1 MYTVVAVTDFTA
13 AVADVVFLV
22 DDEWLAPEELQP
34 SDTITAFGVVLTVS
48 VASPQYP
55 NIYVTIITGGP
66 AFVNAYWNPAGLVSG
81 TPLGFNFGTRI
92 LYAVPGA
99 ACRIPIGIYTGHT
112 SAAIAD
118 GMSAITSRSRWH
130 ARTCRIPV
138 YIVALRQP
146 IPGIRQQYDMPTKRR
161 RYNAAGSREAASESE
176 GEEEARHINAQ
187 QKYDIVQET
196 RQMAAIMQVLAPLQ
210 RDLAEISTLH
220 AEVASNVTTPQTN
233 IFTAMQRLYDNFQ
246 KYTNE
251 VAANPELI
259 ELQVPVSNLYT
270 QLLNLH
276 LLVLQH
282 APTQTILVFTI
293 NHNTFPWDTNE
304 PEWETNTLTSLKS
317 FFLYTK
323 NCNAIRVTIPS
334 KPDTWQTASLAT
346 IHTLQTTHANNP
358 VNYLHD
364 VITHLIQATTILLV
378 DTNVAIEINQNLI
391 ERLGRIHAL
400 SSLYKYYTQCIKYN
414 HDMVYDKHFLSEL
427 QDTAVRVS
435 NKLYSIMTRI
445 ANSQSSR
452 KVIESL
458 NKELNRFNEQNK
470 QIKPSIDINVP
481 FLITGAET
489 LSMFSSVL
497 KGFFN
502 NHIMLKNCL
511 TVFAPTHDVFLA
523 IQDFQSFVT
532 EKDSLLF
539 KEFTSYI
546 TSIKDTFFN
555 IVTYIKSVFHNYGLQ
570 MQGHVANKTQ
580 QHGISP
586 NTSIESFAKSYE
598 EMKILLP
605 KIRSFVEEMRS
616 FATTTKTYNLNNL
629 IVQKIDDRSILQPL
643 QERINIV
650 NNCLENMETL
660 HAKIESDKI
669 GHLNA
674 MLLKDKRASDAF
686 TYIYFLKD
694 ELDPSTGNLLLY
706 LMLPDSTESD
716 PFFKKVL
723 VLSNKKGLTTDDSAD
738 ITNYNPSLT
747 KLEDKRANNVPVTDL
762 WPTAHDDYDKYI
774 GQLATIIKSSE
785 PPSLLTRKASE
796 QSVGQLNVLS
806 AAKKASELGQS
817 NVPVRGK
824 RGSGIP

>member
-293 NHNTFPWDTNE
+293 NHNTFQFP
-304 PEWETNTLTSLKS
+304 PEWETKTLTSLKS
-317 FFLYTK
+317 FFQYTK
-323 NCNAIRVTIPS
+323 NCNAIRVTMPS

-364 VITHLIQATTILLV
+364 VITYLIQATTILLV
-378 DTNVAIEINQNLI
+378 DTNVAIEINRNLI

-400 SSLYKYYTQCIKYN
+400 SSLYKYYTQCIKSN

-427 QDTAVRVS
+427 QDTAVLVS
-435 NKLYSIMTRI
+435 IQIYSTMTRI

-452 KVIESL
+452 KDIEFL

-511 TVFAPTHDVFLA
+511 TVFALTHSVFLKYRLH
-523 IQDFQSFVT
+523 DFRIFVT
-532 EKDSLLF
+532 EQDSMLF
-539 KEFTSYI
+539 EKFTSYI

-570 MQGHVANKTQ
+570 MKGHVAKKTQ

-643 QERINIV
+643 QERINDV
-650 NNCLENMETL
+650 TNCLENMETL

-723 VLSNKKGLTTDDSAD
+723 VLSNKKGLTTDASAD

-747 KLEDKRANNVPVTDL
+747 ELEDKRANNVPVTDL
-762 WPTAHDDYDKYI
+762 WPTAKNEYDKYI
-774 GQLATIIKSSE
+774 GQLATIISSSE
-785 PPSLLTRKASE
+785 PPSLLRPKASE
-796 QSVGQLNVLS
+796 QPV
-806 AAKKASELGQS
+806 GQS
-817 NVPVRGK
+817 NVPVRSK